1 MKNQHIFVGFH
12 ESRHIFAGFHESR
25 LFNNTAKQGVYFWYV
40 DDSFVTFGSEL
51 GCDHFQ
57 EKLNLLFTLEEKN
70 HSLNFLDVLVEK
82 EGTRFLTSIY
92 WITTFIG
99 QYICSNYFSQKTRKI
114 SFIKTSVHRA
124 IMICPR
130 TKLGSEINNIKQL
143 FIENGYP
150 ADVLFSCINQKLANF
165 ATETTFGTEK
175 SPSIPKLP
183 WIGSVTSKFEN
194 QINKAITSCFY
205 AVKLNVVYN
214 TRVIIPSAKKYCVLT
229 TQKQFCGLWIF
240 MPMWSLVCQM
250 HYMETSRKKET
261 ACSHEHQ
268 EEK

>member
-1 MKNQHIFVGFH
+1 M
-12 ESRHIFAGFHESR
+12 
-25 LFNNTAKQGVYFWYV
+25 

-51 GCDHFQ
+51 DCDHFQ

-82 EGTRFLTSIY
+82 EGTRILTSIY
-92 WITTFIG
+92 WITTFTG

-124 IMICPR
+124 IMICSR

-175 SPSIPKLP
+175 SPVYLNCPGYPADVLFSCINQKLANFATETTFGTEKSP
-183 WIGSVTSKFEN
+183 VYLNCPGLVALHQSFKI
-194 QINKAITSCFY
+194 
-205 AVKLNVVYN
+205 KLIKPLHLV
-214 TRVIIPSAKKYCVLT
+214 
-229 TQKQFCGLWIF
+229 F
-240 MPMWSLVCQM
+240 ML
-250 HYMETSRKKET
+250 
-261 ACSHEHQ
+261 
-268 EEK
+268 